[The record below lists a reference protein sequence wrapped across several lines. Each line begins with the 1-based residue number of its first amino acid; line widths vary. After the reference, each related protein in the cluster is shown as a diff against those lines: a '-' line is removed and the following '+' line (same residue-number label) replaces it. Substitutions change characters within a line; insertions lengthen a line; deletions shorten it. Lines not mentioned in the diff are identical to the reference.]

1 MELLYNSTNYID
13 FLRLLAIQ
21 FGAKVHNNFIRIPD
35 AIGTG
40 YVWAENLSDG
50 LSILVTDGVLKKE
63 YIFNRH
69 PSHTQSYILHFNDI
83 NAESDGG
90 GDNPDLKNGDSQI
103 LQQAVLLA
111 NINIATKFVLP
122 ANVRLRTVKIIFEKN
137 SLLPYMT
144 SEVFDEFVGSY
155 FSEMAK
161 TRVIEPLDAEYRD
174 IVGELIKEKIDHPL
188 RNIFINNRVRLLLE
202 RFAVKI
208 MTRISSKSDM
218 QKLSDD
224 EIARLMMVEA
234 LLVKDYSLSPPTID
248 KLSKLSAMSPT
259 KLKRDFKSMYGSP
272 IYEYYQKN
280 RMAYAKK
287 LLTSGKYSIKEIGML
302 VGYSNLGHFAAA
314 FKKEF
319 DVLPSEMINT
329 KDIRLE
335 FQ

>member
-1 MELLYNSTNYID
+1 MELLYNSTDYID

-21 FGAKVHNNFIRIPD
+21 FGTKVHNNFIRIPD
-35 AIGTG
+35 AIGSG
-40 YVWAENLSDG
+40 YVWAENLADG
-50 LSILVTDGVLKKE
+50 LSILVTDAVLKKE

-69 PSHTQSYILHFNDI
+69 PSHTQSYILHLNDI
-83 NAESDGG
+83 NPESDGPPG
-90 GDNPDLKNGDSQI
+90 SIDIKTGDAQI
-103 LQQAVLLA
+103 IQQAVFLT

-122 ANVRLRTVKIIFEKN
+122 ANARLRIVKIIFGKD
-137 SLLPYMT
+137 SLLPYMS
-144 SEVFDEFVGSY
+144 SEAFDEFVGSY
-155 FSEMAK
+155 FSEIAK
-161 TRVIEPLDAEYRD
+161 TRIFDPLDAEYRE
-174 IVGELIKEKIDHPL
+174 IVGELIKEKIEHPI
-188 RNIFINNRVRLLLE
+188 RMVFIGNRVRLLLE
-202 RFAVKI
+202 RFAIKF
-208 MTRISSKSDM
+208 MTRISSKFDM

-234 LLVKDYSLSPPTID
+234 LLVKDYSVSPPTID

>member
-21 FGAKVHNNFIRIPD
+21 FGTKVHNNFIRIPD
-35 AIGTG
+35 AIGAG
-40 YVWAENLSDG
+40 YVWAENLADG

-69 PSHTQSYILHFNDI
+69 PSQTQSYILHFNDI
-83 NAESDGG
+83 NVEADGAPGGADARNSD
-90 GDNPDLKNGDSQI
+90 PQM
-103 LQQAVLLA
+103 LQQTVLLT

-122 ANVRLRTVKIIFEKN
+122 ANVRIRTVKIIFEKN
-137 SLLPYMT
+137 NLLPYLS

-161 TRVIEPLDAEYRD
+161 TRIIEPLNAEYRD
-174 IVGELIKEKIDHPL
+174 IVGELIREKIDHPL

-202 RFAVKI
+202 RFAIKF

-218 QKLSDD
+218 QRLSDD

-234 LLVKDYSLSPPTID
+234 LLVKDYAVSPPTID

-259 KLKRDFKSMYGSP
+259 KLKRDFKAMYGSP

-287 LLTSGKYSIKEIGML
+287 QLISGKYSIKEIGML

-319 DVLPSEMINT
+319 DALPSEMINT